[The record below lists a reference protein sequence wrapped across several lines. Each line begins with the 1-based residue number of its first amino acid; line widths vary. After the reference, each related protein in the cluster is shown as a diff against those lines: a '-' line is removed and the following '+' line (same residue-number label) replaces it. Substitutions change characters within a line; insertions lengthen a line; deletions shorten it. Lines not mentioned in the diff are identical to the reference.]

1 MIVRLKEAIVIS
13 PFNALRIV
21 FQFYDSPI
29 KSLFCIIRFYARKV
43 FQFYDSPIKS
53 SVLQTLTNQDLA
65 VSIL

>member
-1 MIVRLKEAIVIS
+1 MIVRLKELPENNYTKS
-13 PFNALRIV
+13 MM

-29 KSLFCIIRFYARKV
+29 KSLNRQFEKTGSRKV

-53 SVLQTLTNQDLA
+53 PKRMRHTVQVLR